1 MRPFAKPR
9 LDFLDLAFHNDMISL
24 AEIIEAD
31 SDEDALRQAAARLAK
46 KPAATAVEVWDLARL
61 VDKLVQED
69 GAG

>member
-1 MRPFAKPR
+1 MRSYR
-9 LDFLDLAFHNDMISL
+9 CYFLDERDMISL